1 MHTINTRSLP
11 LIVLF
16 ILSMQNPLYA
26 KENIEG
32 SRLVLEE
39 ICLNG
44 HAFAVIVGSFGS
56 TMVQIY
62 EAVENKGAIPQPKR
76 CVITKKEEKKTSSFF
91 SW

>member
-11 LIVLF
+11 LVLF

-32 SRLVLEE
+32 SRLELEE
-39 ICLNG
+39 VCLNG

-62 EAVENKGAIPQPKR
+62 EAVDNKGAIPQPKR
-76 CVITKKEEKKTSSFF
+76 CVIKGKKEEKKKSSFF